1 MQVAR
6 YGKANRTAA
15 HRHDWTSRMRLG
27 AIFIALCMAII
38 AGSAGAAVY
47 LYLGVGKL
55 EAVTVAVATLTALVL
70 YHTVF
75 SRVGLRSVVGRQLA
89 DLSRGGADVARQ
101 VAEMGR
107 RLAALEGKIE
117 TALDRSRAVTDP
129 LAVEI
134 EELGTLVKQ
143 LAETVAG
150 HQTILESI
158 GRNSPKSQETPASV
172 LASQPFV
179 AATQAFDQ
187 GAPSSDRADK
197 ADAPDGDRIDLELA
211 VVHDAID
218 ADRIDLYLQPIVTLP
233 QRKVRYYEAMSRL
246 RNKSGEIVHA
256 SDFVPLAESSGLM
269 PKIDNLVIFRCVQ
282 LVRRLVLK
290 NREIGLFCNLSQ
302 TTLADANFFHSFST
316 SWQPIVLL
324 PLRSCCSSRT
334 APCEPW
340 VRLNMKAL
348 RHCPSTGSD
357 FP

>member
-15 HRHDWTSRMRLG
+15 RRHDWTSRMRLG

-47 LYLGVGKL
+47 LYLGVSKL

-117 TALDRSRAVTDP
+117 AALDHSRAVTDP

-134 EELGTLVKQ
+134 GELGTLVKQ

-158 GRNSPKSQETPASV
+158 GRNSPESQETPASV
-172 LASQPFV
+172 PASQPFV

-197 ADAPDGDRIDLELA
+197 TDAPDGDRIDLELA

-246 RNKSGEIVHA
+246 RNESGEIVHA
-256 SDFVPLAESSGLM
+256 
-269 PKIDNLVIFRCVQ
+269 
-282 LVRRLVLK
+282 
-290 NREIGLFCNLSQ
+290 
-302 TTLADANFFHSFST
+302 
-316 SWQPIVLL
+316 
-324 PLRSCCSSRT
+324 
-334 APCEPW
+334 
-340 VRLNMKAL
+340 
-348 RHCPSTGSD
+348 
-357 FP
+357 